1 MRSFSAHPRLRV
13 ATLIILGVG
22 TTIRGAAYL
31 PGPDVLVLTY
41 VDGLIPLQLWSAIW
55 IGTGVSILLG
65 IWHRYLARI
74 GLNFA
79 ASMWLVW
86 SVSYLLSWIT
96 HVEGPRYW
104 MTAASMATLAGLIYI
119 VAALMDMTGP
129 PPGSAVPDKETDRGP
144 DT

>member
-1 MRSFSAHPRLRV
+1 MRSFFVHPRLRV
-13 ATLIILGVG
+13 VVLTILGVG
-22 TTIRGAAYL
+22 TTIRGMAYL
-31 PGPDVLVLTY
+31 PSPDVEVLTY
-41 VDGLIPLQLWSAIW
+41 VDGLIPLQLWSIVW

-74 GLNFA
+74 GLNVA

-96 HVEGPRYW
+96 FSEGPRYW
-104 MTAASMATLAGLIYI
+104 ITAASMATLAGVIYI

-129 PPGSAVPDKETDRGP
+129 PPGSAVPKESEKEKKT
-144 DT
+144 

>member
-1 MRSFSAHPRLRV
+1 MHPRIRV
-13 ATLIILGVG
+13 AALIILGLG
-22 TTIRGAAYL
+22 TVIRGIAYI

-55 IGTGVSILLG
+55 IGTGVLILLG

-74 GLNFA
+74 GLNVA

-86 SVSYLLSWIT
+86 SVSYLLTWFSNM
-96 HVEGPRYW
+96 EGPRYW
-104 MTAASMATLAGLIYI
+104 ITAASMATLAGLIYI

-129 PPGSAVPDKETDRGP
+129 PPGKPVPEESDREEK
-144 DT
+144 T

>member
-22 TTIRGAAYL
+22 TVIRGAAYIL
-31 PGPDVLVLTY
+31 GPDTEVLTY
-41 VDGLIPLQLWSAIW
+41 VDGLVPLQVWSIVW
-55 IGTGVSILLG
+55 VSVGVSIILG

-74 GLNFA
+74 GLNTA
-79 ASMWLVW
+79 ASLWMVW
-86 SVSYLLSWIT
+86 SISYLLTWFT
-96 HVEGPRYW
+96 NMDGPRYW
-104 MTAASMATLAGLIYI
+104 VTASSIATLAGVIYL

>member
-1 MRSFSAHPRLRV
+1 MRGFSEHPRIRV
-13 ATLIILGVG
+13 AVLTILGVG
-22 TTIRGAAYL
+22 TVIRGTAYL
-31 PGPDVLVLTY
+31 PGTDVEVLTY
-41 VDGLIPLQLWSAIW
+41 VDGLIPLQLWSIVW

-74 GLNFA
+74 SLNIA

-96 HVEGPRYW
+96 YVEGPRYW
-104 MTAASMATLAGLIYI
+104 VTAASMATLAGVIYI

-129 PPGSAVPDKETDRGP
+129 PPGKPVPKDPDREP
-144 DT
+144 ER